1 MSRKKNKQFERKTAG
16 APSGGGALVPA
27 SRGGAALLR
36 EGPEPTAGNAAVPV
50 LLIAFLGLLVYFADI
65 NLSNRGGEFD
75 PRVYHPFANLA
86 EVIDAHPSDPLT
98 KLRKVGKQYYGLYCE
113 VCHQGNGRG
122 LAGQFPPL
130 AGSEWVQGEG
140 PNRVVRIVLNAVA
153 GPIDVSGTHFDSTA
167 MPPWKPTLSDEQ
179 IASILTFVRNEW
191 GNKAG
196 PVTPE
201 QVKKVRDQ
209 EKDRETPWSADE
221 LKKIPEKD

>member
-1 MSRKKNKQFERKTAG
+1 VAAS
-16 APSGGGALVPA
+16 PS
-27 SRGGAALLR
+27 GAALLS
-36 EGPEPTAGNAAVPV
+36 EGPEPTANNATLPV
-50 LLIAFLGLLVYFADI
+50 LFIALLALLVYVANV
-65 NLSNRGGEFD
+65 NLNNHAGEFD
-75 PRVYHPFANLA
+75 PRVYFPFRNVAAVDN
-86 EVIDAHPSDPLT
+86 AHPHSPVET
-98 KLRKVGKQYYGLYCE
+98 IRRQGREYYALYCAA
-113 VCHQGNGRG
+113 CHQGNGQG

-153 GPIDVSGTHFDSTA
+153 GPIDVKGTHFDSAA

-179 IASILTFVRNEW
+179 IAAILTYIRSEW
-191 GNKAG
+191 GNKAP

-201 QVKKVRDQ
+201 EVKKIRDQ

>member
-1 MSRKKNKQFERKTAG
+1 MSRKKNKQFERRSAG
-16 APSGGGALVPA
+16 APGGGRLVPA
-27 SRGGAALLR
+27 SPDGAALLR
-36 EGPEPTAGNAAVPV
+36 EGPEPTAGNTAVPV
-50 LLIAFLGLLVYFADI
+50 LLIALLGLLVYLADI

-75 PRVYHPFANLA
+75 PRVYYPFANVA
-86 EVIDAHPSDPLT
+86 EVSYAHPQSEAD
-98 KLRKVGKQYYGLYCE
+98 KLRRVGKQYYALYCE

-179 IASILTFVRNEW
+179 IASILTYVRTEW
-191 GNKAG
+191 GNKSA
-196 PVTPE
+196 PVTPA
-201 QVKKVRDQ
+201 QVKKIRNL

-221 LKKIPEKD
+221 LKKVPEKD